1 MVDGADDHACG
12 GAIIDSDMQLQML
25 SLEGS
30 KEKGPVDHVHM
41 YICQC

>member
-1 MVDGADDHACG
+1 MVDGADYHACG
-12 GAIIDSDMQLQML
+12 DAIIDSDMQMFT
-25 SLEGS
+25 LEGS